1 MLISKVWLGS
11 SGLLFRGTGMWIARW
26 AADQV
31 FKRGGTGFSTSDN
44 GNPACCWPTLQKW
57 KARKSLWKH
66 QRNNKAVRIWGAKIL
81 ERKEVQ
87 RDEAIIQHHFPLK
100 AFTKFQAAPRETE
113 SWEELLAVSGW
124 RGIINYSGPTKE
136 RSQGKH
142 PRLTV
147 EMPEEVHPS
156 SSTEPEIDQFS
167 QRPSPASNL
176 FNPWQGQIHCH
187 LLPAHKKQKLIFS
200 GR

>member
-1 MLISKVWLGS
+1 MLISKVWLGG
-11 SGLLFRGTGMWIARW
+11 SGLLFRGTGMWIAWW

-44 GNPACCWPTLQKW
+44 GNLACCWPTLQKW

-66 QRNNKAVRIWGAKIL
+66 QRNNKAVRIRGAKIL
-81 ERKEVQ
+81 ERKEMQ

-124 RGIINYSGPTKE
+124 RGIINGVQGP
-136 RSQGKH
+136 
-142 PRLTV
+142 
-147 EMPEEVHPS
+147 
-156 SSTEPEIDQFS
+156 
-167 QRPSPASNL
+167 QRREARVNTPGLQLRCPKRYILIVALN
-176 FNPWQGQIHCH
+176 
-187 LLPAHKKQKLIFS
+187 QK
-200 GR
+200 